1 MKPVDHIARFIAEV
15 RAEPELASL
24 ADEMERALHAV
35 DCEGDTNVHTAAFFA
50 AVEWILKQ
58 PATLRE
64 RIEVLVALSGL
75 QGRVHIPDM
84 RKFFSETVQ
93 RSS

>member
-35 DCEGDTNVHTAAFFA
+35 DCEGDTNVHAAAFFS
-50 AVEWILKQ
+50 AVEWVLKQ
-58 PATLRE
+58 PRTIRE
-64 RIEVLVALSGL
+64 KLDVICKLTGMKGKVVIPSMQEFSGW
-75 QGRVHIPDM
+75 Q
-84 RKFFSETVQ
+84 ETEN
-93 RSS
+93 